1 MAHEFEIVSYGETN
15 FKIFMVNMLYRT
27 PHIHKDFELGLV
39 LNGAINLITQGQ
51 VIPLWQGDFLLMNP
65 FQSHELKADHP
76 ALVLT
81 VQVPSAFFS
90 SYYKPIESLEF
101 ITSRFQ
107 KSENTPAYES
117 LITMFLN
124 LAHEYFSRSQFFEIK
139 CASMLNQ
146 CFLTLL
152 QVMEHRFISEKE
164 RLASKA
170 KATRMRSILRYIDDH
185 YSEKLLLS
193 DVARQEQLSLYYLS
207 HLFKDA
213 FGISFQDYLLRIRC
227 EKARQLLL
235 LTNQSLIDVCIACGF
250 SDPKYFNHG
259 FKKQYHCT
267 PKEYRKQFYHEES
280 ATQQKSVLT
289 TQKFLPFHTSL
300 EMLSTINMDK
310 LY

>member
-1 MAHEFEIVSYGETN
+1 MVHEFEIVSYGETN

-27 PHIHKDFELGLV
+27 PHIHKDFEIGYV
-39 LNGAINLITQGQ
+39 LNGTIDLITLGQ
-51 VIPLWQGDFLLMNP
+51 VITLQQGDFLLMNP
-65 FQSHELKADHP
+65 FQSHELKTDHP

-90 SYYKPIESLEF
+90 AYYKPIESLEF
-101 ITSRFQ
+101 ISSRFHRDENEAIYDCL
-107 KSENTPAYES
+107 KS
-117 LITMFLN
+117 LFLN
-124 LAHEYFSRSQFFEIK
+124 MAQDYFSRSPFFEIK

-146 CFLTLL
+146 CFLALL
-152 QVMEHRFISEKE
+152 QVMEHRFVSEKE
-164 RLASKA
+164 RVASKA
-170 KATRMRSILRYIDDH
+170 KATRMRSILRYIDEH

-193 DVARQEQLSLYYLS
+193 HVATQEQLSLYYLS
-207 HLFKDA
+207 HLFKDS
-213 FGISFQDYLLRIRC
+213 FGMSFQNYLLRIRC

-235 LTNQSLIDVCIACGF
+235 LTNQSLIDICIACGF

-289 TQKFLPFHTSL
+289 TQKFLPFETSL
-300 EMLSTINMDK
+300 EMLQ
-310 LY
+310 LYHMN